1 MNIVLV
7 CIDHFQDYILSNIN
21 QLLKLNHDKIYV
33 LTNKLFFDRFY
44 EFKNKIH
51 LINVDNLTDNYDYY
65 INTRINKSF
74 RGGFWAL
81 ASLRFFYIYEFMRSF
96 DIGNVIHIEN
106 DVLIYYNCDEL
117 VSKFDNNYIYMP
129 FDSLNRNI
137 ASIMYIPSHEIF
149 KGVLDNY
156 ELTKNDMEA
165 FRDIQLKTGLIQN
178 LPIFIYENIE
188 LPDISFVS
196 QNYER
201 FQFIF
206 DAAAMGQYLGGVDPR
221 NDPSNTVGFVNETCV
236 IKYNNYVF
244 CWFTINGIKKPFI
257 KINEKMIPIFNL
269 HIHCKDLKKFGG

>member
-33 LTNKLFFDRFY
+33 LTNKLFFDRFD

-51 LINVDNLTDNYDYY
+51 LINIDNLTDNYDYY

-96 DIGNVIHIEN
+96 NISNVIHIEN

-137 ASIMYIPSHEIF
+137 ASIMYIPSHKIF

-165 FRDIQLKTGLIQN
+165 FRDIQLKTGLIKN

-221 NDPSNTVGFVNETCV
+221 NDASNTVGFVNETCV

-269 HIHCKDLKKFGG
+269 HIHCKDLKTFCG